1 MKLDGVFRHG
11 LIVLALLVLGVIGTL
26 PGRAA
31 TVDDNVPRW
40 VAALQ
45 TGDSMARFNAELEI
59 IKLAKECTQTAQ
71 LVPPLILCLADPS
84 DTVRTD
90 GAVALS
96 HIKVTHP
103 EVDLTSAVLP
113 LIARMQDPAAKVR
126 NASAN
131 ALGNLRDPRG
141 VQPLVVALSDPSPGV
156 VNSAVLAL
164 GLFLDP
170 KTADALAKVLTHREA
185 FVRGEAAIVLGKLGD
200 RRAVKT
206 LIDMLNWSG
215 NTPYRAAEQLGNLG
229 DSSAVEPL
237 CAHLPQSK
245 AKYIVITALG
255 KLHDPRAIDTLVQA
269 FDGNEVQFAIR
280 ALKAIGDRKAV
291 PGLIALLHARVTPTH
306 APPECTVAVDALK
319 SITGQDFGLDAGKW
333 EAWWQTQQ

>member
-1 MKLDGVFRHG
+1 MKYNGLLRHG
-11 LIVLALLVLGVIGTL
+11 LFVIAILAIGVIGML

-31 TVDDNVPRW
+31 TVDDNVPGW
-40 VAALQ
+40 ITALQ
-45 TGDSMARFNAELEI
+45 TGDSTARFNAELAI
-59 IKLAKECTQTAQ
+59 IKNVKECTQTAK
-71 LVPPLILCLADPS
+71 LVQPLILCLADAS

-90 GAVALS
+90 AAVALS
-96 HIKVTHP
+96 SIKVHHP
-103 EVDLTSAVLP
+103 EVDMSAAVLP
-113 LIARMQDPAAKVR
+113 LIERMQDPAAKVR
-126 NASAN
+126 EASAN

-141 VQPLVVALSDPSPGV
+141 LQPLVTALSDKAPRV

-185 FVRGEAAIVLGKLGD
+185 YVRGEAAIVLGKLGD

-229 DSSAVEPL
+229 DPSAVEPL
-237 CAHLPQSK
+237 CAHLPKSK
-245 AKYIVITALG
+245 AKHIVIIALG
-255 KLHDPRAIDTLVQA
+255 KLHDPRAINSLVKE
-269 FDGNEVQFAIR
+269 FGNSNVQHAIR
-280 ALKAIGDRKAV
+280 ALKAIGDKQAV
-291 PGLIALLHARVTPTH
+291 PPLIALLKDRSTPNFY
-306 APPECTVAVDALK
+306 PPECSVAVDALK

-333 EAWWQTQQ
+333 QAWWETQE